1 MAGSLPG
8 IPLSQQFDANGSPL
22 RGALLYIYAANTTT
36 PQDSFLDSGLTIKN
50 PWPLQADAT
59 GRLPMLY
66 LADGAVHVR
75 LTDSTIRQSVD
86 RQEAPQRFLAQE
98 LSVLRLMAISS
109 RSVVPARLYLG
120 MEECF
125 RSRAPVPF
133 DERRIA
139 EAREVL
145 AACGELEIGRRIQA
159 GFFPDVLPQ
168 PAGWDLAA
176 HFASAREVAGDFYDA
191 FALPGDRVALVVG
204 DVCDKGV
211 GAALF
216 MALFR
221 SLFRA
226 IAEQRFSAECD
237 PSDAL
242 HTTLAAT
249 NDYIAR
255 THGNANMFAT
265 VFFAVLDAR
274 AGSLRYINAGH
285 EAPTILRPGGD
296 VRMRLVRTGPAV
308 GMFPDAPFD
317 VAHASLHPGETLF
330 AFTDGVIDMRNG
342 SGSEFSEPHLL
353 ELLNSPASSA
363 SALLTR
369 VQNALIAHAAGE
381 PAFDDV
387 TMLALRCEAVA

>member
-1 MAGSLPG
+1 MSPVTG
-8 IPLSQQFDANGSPL
+8 IPPQSSRILVVDDAELNRDLLS
-22 RGALLYIYAANTTT
+22 R
-36 PQDSFLDSGLTIKN
+36 
-50 PWPLQADAT
+50 
-59 GRLPMLY
+59 RLSR
-66 LADGAVHVR
+66 DGH
-75 LTDSTIRQSVD
+75 SVD
-86 RQEAPQRFLAQE
+86 VAVNGREALDLLARE
-98 LSVLRLMAISS
+98 
-109 RSVVPARLYLG
+109 
-120 MEECF
+120 
-125 RSRAPVPF
+125 PF
-133 DERRIA
+133 DVVLLDINMPVMDGYETLERLKADSALQHIPVIMITAVSEDESIVRCLTLGA
-139 EAREVL
+139 EDHLPKPFNPMILRARVNASL
-145 AACGELEIGRRIQA
+145 ARKRLHDREQLYAESMARELEIGRRIQA

-242 HTTLAAT
+242 HSTLAAT

-353 ELLNSPASSA
+353 ELLNSPTSSA

-369 VQNALIAHAAGE
+369 VQNALVAHAAGE

-387 TMLALRCEAVA
+387 TMLALRCEAAA